1 MPCRYNYTGRGD
13 GEDGDFMWCTCTVI
27 ATEKVPKGNVAG
39 NVGCLVSDRVILSGP
54 NVIVELS

>member
-1 MPCRYNYTGRGD
+1 MG
-13 GEDGDFMWCTCTVI
+13 CTVI

-54 NVIVELS
+54 SHPERAQDISRA